1 MQTGLTTPYAEPLAE
16 VGDPEE
22 LYRLAIR
29 CQILDVEQSAEELGW
44 DHTRMA
50 QAVGPLMEGGLL
62 RPLADDHGVLVP
74 VAPRAAASRRLAPLH
89 SQIAQME
96 RRSEQI
102 RAELAVFQ
110 EVHER
115 ALRETSLAEPLQ
127 TIAGADAIAAEITAA
142 VEASPAEI
150 LVVCPAG
157 SGGGA
162 ARRGAWEL
170 PEPTLDR
177 LAGARFLYQHVS
189 RFDSAARKRV
199 ERILAAGGEVR
210 TLGDSFERMIVIDRE
225 LAFVPAAGDAD
236 SAVAIR
242 QPAVVNFLVT
252 VFERAW
258 VSARPF
264 ETQNRSADVSE
275 VVSSVRMSIIQ
286 LLAEGETDVAIARR
300 IGLSVR
306 TCRAHVAKI
315 YEGLGAR
322 SRCQLGV
329 LIAQSG
335 LLDEG

>member
-1 MQTGLTTPYAEPLAE
+1 MQAGLTTPYAEPLAE
-16 VGDPEE
+16 TGDPEE
-22 LYRLAIR
+22 LYMLAIR

-44 DHTRMA
+44 DHARMT
-50 QAVGPLMEGGLL
+50 QAVGLLMEGGLL
-62 RPLADDHGVLVP
+62 RPLADDPGTLVP

-89 SQIAQME
+89 TQIAQME

-115 ALRETSLAEPLQ
+115 ALRETDLAQPLQ
-127 TIAGADAIAAEITAA
+127 TITGAEAIAAEIAA
-142 VEASPAEI
+142 AAEAGPSEI
-150 LVVCPAG
+150 LAVCLAG
-157 SGGGA
+157 SRGGA
-162 ARRGAWEL
+162 AHRGAWEL
-170 PEPTLDR
+170 PEPTLGG
-177 LAGARFLYQHVS
+177 LGGARFLYQHVS
-189 RFDSAARKRV
+189 RFDSLARKRV

-210 TLGDSFERMIVIDRE
+210 TVGDSFERMIVFDRK
-225 LAFVPAAGDAD
+225 LAFVPAADDAD

-242 QPAVVNFLVT
+242 QPAIVNFLVT

-329 LIAQSG
+329 LIAHSG

>member
-1 MQTGLTTPYAEPLAE
+1 M
-16 VGDPEE
+16 
-22 LYRLAIR
+22 LAIR

-44 DHTRMA
+44 DHARMT
-50 QAVGPLMEGGLL
+50 QAVGLLMEGGLL
-62 RPLADDHGVLVP
+62 RPLADDHGTLVP

-89 SQIAQME
+89 TQIAQME

-115 ALRETSLAEPLQ
+115 ALRETDLAEPLQ
-127 TIAGADAIAAEITAA
+127 TITGAEAIAAQIAA
-142 VEASPAEI
+142 AAEAGPSEI
-150 LVVCPAG
+150 LAVCLAG
-157 SGGGA
+157 SRGGA
-162 ARRGAWEL
+162 AHRRAWEL
-170 PEPTLDR
+170 PESTLGG
-177 LAGARFLYQHVS
+177 LGGLGGARFLYQHVS
-189 RFDSAARKRV
+189 RFDSLARKRV

-210 TLGDSFERMIVIDRE
+210 TVGDSFERMIVFDRE
-225 LAFVPAAGDAD
+225 LAFVPAAGDGD

-242 QPAVVNFLVT
+242 QPAIVNFLVT